1 MSAEQCESVACKAVE
16 VERAS
21 EKGCTM
27 SLTVWNQFLSDI
39 KKECLTQNFGTLSK
53 SEFDLLVFHYYL
65 LNKQVNVGGQYVS
78 DYDIGRELGLTIQR
92 VRSLREREALKW
104 RSQED
109 WKAKFLECLKHA
121 RYDEKSD
128 AVKIPV
134 LDVNVIKEVRNFIEM
149 AGLIDDYQ
157 LNPKVFQCNLDAL
170 VAICLDLKSGSD
182 DNLCRKILDELRDSK
197 DGNVARAVKARE
209 QPIRCLIKP
218 AARSGAEETIASIPY
233 IGSASKEIVAKFL
246 EKLR

>member
-1 MSAEQCESVACKAVE
+1 MKAEQRKSVACKTAE
-16 VERAS
+16 AERTS
-21 EKGCTM
+21 EKACAT
-27 SLTVWNQFLSDI
+27 SSDVWSSFIADI
-39 KKECLTQNFGTLSK
+39 QRECLKQNFGTLSK

-65 LNKQVNVGGQYVS
+65 REKQANASGKYVS

-109 WKAKFLECLKHA
+109 WKNSFLECLKHA

-170 VAICLDLKSGSD
+170 IAICLDFKSGSD
-182 DNLCRKILDELRDSK
+182 DNLCGKILDELRESK
-197 DGNVARAVKARE
+197 DGNVARAVEE
-209 QPIRCLIKP
+209 QEYPIRSLIKK
-218 AARSGAEETIASIPY
+218 AAITGAQETIASIPY
-233 IGSASKEIVAKFL
+233 IGRASKEIVAKFL